1 MTIFKNRQ
9 TQNIYIFELW
19 KGIGRY
25 GGGQAGV
32 RVDITVEHHDSHINL
47 QSMVEINSL
56 PMINL
61 AIPIM

>member
-32 RVDITVEHHDSHINL
+32 RVDITVEPHDTHINL
-47 QSMVEINSL
+47 QTMELNSL
-56 PMINL
+56 PVINL